1 MTTANLM
8 NVPSVNG
15 KFIAQ
20 TETSKKLQD
29 EELKV
34 AEAFAGF
41 MNQTAFASNQ
51 VVDEM
56 SSNTDVKVGNTQS
69 VTESYERYSYKDKQ
83 IESAENPSV
92 NEKLEEVAEDL
103 ETAEQDVLNA
113 ISEEYGVSEEEIQNL
128 LDDMGLSVLDL
139 LNPENLVNFI
149 MQLTGVSS
157 SEELLL
163 DESFL
168 QIMETMD
175 SLAEGLMKDLN
186 VDMEGLQEL
195 VNQMELVSEEIKLP
209 EDFKQA
215 VEVAVENLDT
225 DKNVQVVEQ
234 PVNDTVVVVEY
245 QEGHEDTAVAEENVL
260 VEENATENVP
270 AEEVSAENVNVT
282 ESTENVE
289 DTETTEEGVEIQVK
303 VKEDVSKETT
313 QSVETEVTVEKTEMK
328 QDAFINNQNSEGN
341 SLLNH
346 QSNSETIVVNQSTV
360 SMQNIA
366 DVAQTQ
372 FASYLSTD
380 TVQIME
386 QIVNQMKVTISP
398 ETTSM
403 EMQLNPEN
411 LGKVYVNISSQ
422 EGVINAQFHA
432 TNEIVKEALEVQI
445 ATLREN
451 LNQAGVKVDAIEVT
465 IASHEF
471 ERNLEQNQQNPEE
484 TTGSQNEQTSRR
496 RNISVDALDELSGV
510 MTEEETLVA
519 QMMKDNGNSVDFT
532 A

>member
-8 NVPSVNG
+8 SISSVSG
-15 KFIAQ
+15 KFVAQ
-20 TETSKKLQD
+20 TDASKKLQD

-34 AEAFAGF
+34 AEAFAGL
-41 MNQTAFASNQ
+41 MNQMSSDLNQ
-51 VVDEM
+51 MVDEA
-56 SSNTDVKVGNTQS
+56 SSSPDMKVETTQTAS
-69 VTESYERYSYKDKQ
+69 ESYERYSYKDNK
-83 IESAENPSV
+83 IETVEESNV
-92 NEKLEEVAEDL
+92 NENVEEVAEDL

-128 LDDMGLSVLDL
+128 LDSMGLSVLDL

-149 MQLTGVSS
+149 MQLTGVASG
-157 SEELLL
+157 EELLL

-186 VDMEGLQEL
+186 VDREGLQEL
-195 VNQMELVSEEIKLP
+195 VNQMELVNEDVQMSEEFQQVVEQVVEQVAEGQVISETVEIETELP
-209 EDFKQA
+209 
-215 VEVAVENLDT
+215 VEEVKEVKEVKEETLETKTQQVETDDNVVETEKATVEKVAVEN
-225 DKNVQVVEQ
+225 V
-234 PVNDTVVVVEY
+234 
-245 QEGHEDTAVAEENVL
+245 
-260 VEENATENVP
+260 
-270 AEEVSAENVNVT
+270 
-282 ESTENVE
+282 STEQE
-289 DTETTEEGVEIQVK
+289 
-303 VKEDVSKETT
+303 SF
-313 QSVETEVTVEKTEMK
+313 SS
-328 QDAFINNQNSEGN
+328 NQNSEGN

-346 QSNSETIVVNQSTV
+346 QSNSEQIVLNQSNV
-360 SMQNIA
+360 SMNNVA

-372 FASYLSTD
+372 FTSYMSTD

-386 QIVNQMKVTISP
+386 QIVHQMKVTISA

-411 LGKVYVNISSQ
+411 LGKVYVNISSN
-422 EGVINAQFHA
+422 EGVVNAQFHA
-432 TNEIVKEALEVQI
+432 TNEIVKEALETQI

-484 TTGSQNEQTSRR
+484 TTDAQKEQMNKR
-496 RNISVDALDELSGV
+496 RNLSVDSLDDLSGL

-519 QMMKDNGNSVDFT
+519 QIMKDNGNSVDFT

>member
-15 KFIAQ
+15 KFAAQ
-20 TETSKKLQD
+20 TEASKKLQD

-34 AEAFAGF
+34 AEAFAGL
-41 MNQTAFASNQ
+41 MNQTVFASNQ
-51 VVDEM
+51 VVDET
-56 SSNTDVKVGNTQS
+56 SSNMDVKVGGTQS
-69 VTESYERYSYKDKQ
+69 VAESYERYSYKDKQ
-83 IESAENPSV
+83 IETAENPSV
-92 NEKLEEVAEDL
+92 NEKFEEVAEDL
-103 ETAEQDVLNA
+103 ETAEQDILNA
-113 ISEEYGVSEEEIQNL
+113 ISEEYGVSEEEIQEL
-128 LDDMGLSVLDL
+128 LEDMGFSVLDL

-168 QIMETMD
+168 AIMETMD

-195 VNQMELVSEEIKLP
+195 VNQMELISEENNIP
-209 EDFKQA
+209 ENVQQII
-215 VEVAVENLDT
+215 VEAVENQNTSDAAQT
-225 DKNVQVVEQ
+225 VEQ
-234 PVNDTVVVVEY
+234 SV
-245 QEGHEDTAVAEENVL
+245 Q
-260 VEENATENVP
+260 
-270 AEEVSAENVNVT
+270 NVT
-282 ESTENVE
+282 ESVENMEVNE
-289 DTETTEEGVEIQVK
+289 FAEESEVVTSEEGVIATEMTNDSQSTEEAENGMEIQVET
-303 VKEDVSKETT
+303 KEEVSKDTA
-313 QSVETEVTVEKTEMK
+313 QHVETEEISVDKTVMK
-328 QDAFINNQNSEGN
+328 QDSFTSNQNSEGN

-346 QSNSETIVVNQSTV
+346 QSNSENIVLTQSNV
-360 SMQNIA
+360 SMNNIA

-386 QIVNQMKVTISP
+386 QIVHQMKVTISP

-432 TNEIVKEALEVQI
+432 TNEIVKEALEAQI

-471 ERNLEQNQQNPEE
+471 ERNLEQNQQNPEQ
-484 TTGSQNEQTSRR
+484 TTEAQKEQTNKR
-496 RNISVDALDELSGV
+496 RNISVDSLDELSGV
-510 MTEEETLVA
+510 MTEEESLVA
-519 QMMKDNGNSVDFT
+519 QIMKDNGNSVDFT

>member
-8 NVPSVNG
+8 NVTSVNG
-15 KFIAQ
+15 KFAPQ
-20 TETSKKLQD
+20 VETSKKLQD
-29 EELKV
+29 EDLKV
-34 AEAFAGF
+34 AAAFAGF

-51 VVDEM
+51 MVDDM
-56 SSNTDVKVGNTQS
+56 SSNTDVKVENTQS
-69 VTESYERYSYKDKQ
+69 VAESYERYSYKDNQ
-83 IESAENPSV
+83 IETAENPSV
-92 NEKLEEVAEDL
+92 NEKFEEVAEDL
-103 ETAEQDVLNA
+103 ENAEQDVLNA
-113 ISEEYGVSEEEIQNL
+113 ISEEYGVSEEEIQSL
-128 LDDMGLSVLDL
+128 LEDMGLSVLDL

-186 VDMEGLQEL
+186 EDMEGLQEL
-195 VNQMELVSEEIKLP
+195 VNQMELISEKNELPEGFQQMVELVVENQNTSETSQVEEKSSYVIEENKRVVAEVKNSDATETSEEGIKIQVEVKEEVSEKTAQHVKT
-209 EDFKQA
+209 ED
-215 VEVAVENLDT
+215 
-225 DKNVQVVEQ
+225 
-234 PVNDTVVVVEY
+234 VVVEK
-245 QEGHEDTAVAEENVL
+245 
-260 VEENATENVP
+260 
-270 AEEVSAENVNVT
+270 
-282 ESTENVE
+282 
-289 DTETTEEGVEIQVK
+289 TTME
-303 VKEDVSKETT
+303 
-313 QSVETEVTVEKTEMK
+313 QSSFTS
-328 QDAFINNQNSEGN
+328 NQNSEGD

-346 QSNSETIVVNQSTV
+346 QSNSENILLNQSNTFTQSV
-360 SMQNIA
+360 A

-386 QIVNQMKVTISP
+386 QIVHQMKVTIAP

-432 TNEIVKEALEVQI
+432 TNEIVKEALETQI

-484 TTGSQNEQTSRR
+484 TAEAQKDQTNKR
-496 RNISVDALDELSGV
+496 RNISVDSLDELSGM

>member
-69 VTESYERYSYKDKQ
+69 VAESYERYSYKDKQ

-234 PVNDTVVVVEY
+234 PVNDTVVVVEN

-328 QDAFINNQNSEGN
+328 QDAFTNNQNSEGN

-346 QSNSETIVVNQSTV
+346 QSNSETIVLNQSTV

>member
-15 KFIAQ
+15 KFAPQ
-20 TETSKKLQD
+20 AETSKKLQD

-34 AEAFAGF
+34 AAAFAGL
-41 MNQTAFASNQ
+41 MNQTALASNQ

-69 VTESYERYSYKDKQ
+69 VAESYERYSYKEKQ
-83 IESAENPSV
+83 IGTVEDPSV

-113 ISEEYGVSEEEIQNL
+113 ISEEYGVSEEEIQSL
-128 LDDMGLSVLDL
+128 LEDMGLSVLDL

-149 MQLTGVSS
+149 MQLTGVAS

-168 QIMETMD
+168 QIMETVD
-175 SLAEGLMKDLN
+175 SLAEGLMKELN

-195 VNQMELVSEEIKLP
+195 VNQMELISEEIQLP
-209 EDFKQA
+209 EDFQQA
-215 VEVAVENLDT
+215 VETAMGNQKVDETVPVE
-225 DKNVQVVEQ
+225 EQ
-234 PVNDTVVVVEY
+234 PLQMVEESEEVVVDVIGSEVAD
-245 QEGHEDTAVAEENVL
+245 DTAA
-260 VEENATENVP
+260 
-270 AEEVSAENVNVT
+270 T
-282 ESTENVE
+282 ESTE
-289 DTETTEEGVEIQVK
+289 EGMEIQVE
-303 VKEDVSKETT
+303 VKEEVSKETT
-313 QSVETEVTVEKTEMK
+313 HHVETEDVTVEKTVVK
-328 QDAFINNQNSEGN
+328 QESFTNNQNSEGN

-346 QSNSETIVVNQSTV
+346 QSNSENIVLNQTTA

-386 QIVNQMKVTISP
+386 QIVHQMKVTISP

-471 ERNLEQNQQNPEE
+471 ERNLEQNQQHPEE
-484 TTGSQNEQTSRR
+484 TGETQKEQTNKR
-496 RNISVDALDELSGV
+496 RNISVDSLDELSGV
-510 MTEEETLVA
+510 MTEEESLVA

>member
-8 NVPSVNG
+8 NIPSVNA
-15 KFIAQ
+15 KFAAQ
-20 TETSKKLQD
+20 TESSKKLQE

-34 AEAFAGF
+34 AEAFAGLI
-41 MNQTAFASNQ
+41 NQTANISNQ

-56 SSNTDVKVGNTQS
+56 SSNTDVKVDSTQS
-69 VTESYERYSYKDKQ
+69 AAQSYERYSYKDNQ
-83 IESAENPSV
+83 IETAKESSV
-92 NEKLEEVAEDL
+92 NEQLEEASEEL
-103 ETAEQDVLNA
+103 EKAQQEVLDA
-113 ISEEYGVSEEEIQNL
+113 LSEEYGVSEEEIQNL

-149 MQLTGVSS
+149 MQLTGITS

-168 QIMETMD
+168 SIMETMD
-175 SLAEGLMKDLN
+175 TLAEGLMKDLN

-195 VNQMELVSEEIKLP
+195 VNQMELVTQETELP
-209 EDFKQA
+209 EDFRQML
-215 VEVAVENLDT
+215 ELTVENTNTEETT
-225 DKNVQVVEQ
+225 D
-234 PVNDTVVVVEY
+234 
-245 QEGHEDTAVAEENVL
+245 
-260 VEENATENVP
+260 
-270 AEEVSAENVNVT
+270 
-282 ESTENVE
+282 STENI
-289 DTETTEEGVEIQVK
+289 EIQVERK
-303 VKEDVSKETT
+303 EGTSEVSTGNVESEEGAVVKTT
-313 QSVETEVTVEKTEMK
+313 EKQESFT
-328 QDAFINNQNSEGN
+328 NNQNSEGN

-346 QSNSETIVVNQSTV
+346 QSNSEAIVTNQTSFNMNSV
-360 SMQNIA
+360 A
-366 DVAQTQ
+366 DMVQTQ
-372 FASYLSTD
+372 FSSYLSAD

-386 QIVNQMKVTISP
+386 QIVQQMKVTISA

-411 LGKVYVNISSQ
+411 LGKVYVNISSE
-422 EGVINAQFHA
+422 EGVVNAQFHA
-432 TNEIVKEALEVQI
+432 TNEIVKEALEAQV

-471 ERNLEQNQQNPEE
+471 ERNLEQNHQNPEE
-484 TTGSQNEQTSRR
+484 TQETQENQTNKR
-496 RNISVDALDELSGV
+496 RNISIDSLDELSGV

-519 QMMKDNGNSVDFT
+519 QIMRENGNSVDFT